1 MRSGEPP
8 ERRLTSARAVMTS
21 LMVLVTV
28 MLLGLWASKSGSTG
42 IRVRFRVRVRWLC
55 SHSLLRDADCGF
67 DPSSP
72 PPSSD

>member
-42 IRVRFRVRVRWLC
+42 IRVRVRGLC
-55 SHSLLRDADCGF
+55 SHSFLRGADCGF
-67 DPSSP
+67 DPTSAP
-72 PPSSD
+72 LI